1 MPKTIAN
8 LKQVVDR
15 LGQVKARLAD
25 LRAEEESLKSQ
36 LTDAGVDA
44 LEGRLFRATVSRY
57 KQTSVDYAGL
67 LEQIRPAPRLVK
79 QFTSTSER
87 TAVRVVSRKS
97 K

>member
-25 LRAEEESLKSQ
+25 LRAEEEALKGQ
-36 LTDAGVDA
+36 LTDAGVEA
-44 LEGRLFRATVSRY
+44 LEGRLFRATVSHY
-57 KQTSVDYAGL
+57 EQTNVDYAGL
-67 LEQIRPAPRLVK
+67 LERLRPASRLVK